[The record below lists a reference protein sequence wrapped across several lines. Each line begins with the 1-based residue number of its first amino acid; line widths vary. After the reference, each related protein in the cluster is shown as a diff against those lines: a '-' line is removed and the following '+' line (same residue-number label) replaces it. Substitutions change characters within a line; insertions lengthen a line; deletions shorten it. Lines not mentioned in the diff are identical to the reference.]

1 MNAADNHN
9 EAGSSGSKTLLPL
22 RWAVVGS
29 LIQGLIGI
37 AAGELFSRLLD
48 GYAPYYLSRNVAH
61 SEDFCNPA
69 LAFFLDH
76 PRLIVLVTMALS
88 VVFFIATAEALRLL
102 GQSDPRL
109 VQTRSAWILPHTLP
123 VALCCLLFAALVF
136 DDCQLKSRGRHVEW
150 LAFQS
155 LLALSTITTFAA
167 TIHCC
172 WVSENARNSLPTTR
186 A

>member
-1 MNAADNHN
+1 MTIR
-9 EAGSSGSKTLLPL
+9 SL
-22 RWAVVGS
+22 RWTVVGS

-48 GYAPYYLSRNVAH
+48 GYAPYYRSRNASL

-88 VVFFIATAEALRLL
+88 VVIFIATAEALRLI
-102 GQSDPRL
+102 GRTDPRL

-136 DDCQLKSRGRHVEW
+136 DDCQLKSRGRDVEW
-150 LAFQS
+150 LVFQS
-155 LLALSTITTFAA
+155 LLGLSMMITFAA
-167 TIHCC
+167 TIHSC